1 MDRGNIRRVSNMAM
15 EPQEESTTHE
25 VKLNGTAGAL
35 KARILDK
42 TARVAVVG
50 AGYVGLPLA
59 VEKTKVGFSVVA
71 IDQNEERVA
80 KLNRGE
86 NYILDVK
93 NDELARAVAEGKLR
107 ATSDFAALDETDVII
122 ICVPTPLT
130 VNREPELRYIV
141 NVTEQIAQHL
151 RRGQLVCLESTTYPG
166 TTEEVILP
174 RLEATGLKVGEDFF
188 LAFSP
193 ERVDPGNA
201 RYTTKN
207 TNKLVG
213 GVTLACLD
221 VATTFYSQ
229 TILKVIPV
237 SSPSIAEMAK
247 VFENTYRAVNIALV
261 NEMALLCDRMGLD
274 VWEVLDAA
282 FTKPF
287 GIQPFYPGPGVGGH
301 CIPLDPSY
309 LAWKA
314 REFDFSTRFIELAV
328 EVNLRMP
335 YFVVEKAAR
344 ILGQQRKSLRGAKVL
359 VLGVTYKKDLP
370 DNRESPALKVIQLLL
385 REGAEV
391 SYHDPFIPGIKITV
405 GQNRQNGY
413 EATHVQQEGQAEQSL
428 QQNGVRAGQVTLA
441 SVPLDDRALKDA
453 DIVVITTD
461 HSSVDYQRVADLAQ
475 AVLDTRN
482 AMRGAKAEPGKVWK
496 L

>member
-1 MDRGNIRRVSNMAM
+1 MEAQVSSARDYAS
-15 EPQEESTTHE
+15 ELEEKIVTR
-25 VKLNGTAGAL
+25 
-35 KARILDK
+35 KAV
-42 TARVAVVG
+42 VAVVG

-59 VEKTKVGFSVVA
+59 VEKAKVGFNVWC
-71 IDQNEERVA
+71 IDRNEKRVDMI
-80 KLNRGE
+80 NRGE

-93 NDELARAVAEGKLR
+93 PDELAKAVRQGKLK
-107 ATSDFAALDETDVII
+107 ASTSYEVLNECDVVI

-130 VNREPELRYIV
+130 VNREPDLQYIV
-141 NVTEQIAQHL
+141 YVSERICEHL
-151 RRGQLVCLESTTYPG
+151 HAGMLVSLESTTYPG

-174 RLEATGLKVGEDFF
+174 RLRETGLTVGQEVF

-201 RYTTKN
+201 RYTTRN

-213 GVTLACLD
+213 GVTPTCLD
-221 VATTFYSQ
+221 VASTFYAQ

-237 SSPSIAEMAK
+237 SSPAVAEMAK

-261 NEMALLCDRMGLD
+261 NEMCLLCDRMGLS

-314 REFDFSTRFIELAV
+314 REYDFSTRFIELAV

-335 YFVVEKAAR
+335 YFVVEKTKR
-344 ILGQQRKSLRGAKVL
+344 VLGNERKSLRGSKVL
-359 VLGVTYKKDLP
+359 VLGAAYKKDLP
-370 DNRESPALKVIQLLL
+370 DDRESPALKVIQLLL
-385 REGAEV
+385 MEGAEV
-391 SYHDPFIPGIKITV
+391 SYYDPYIPAVVVPAGYGNGGTV
-405 GQNRQNGY
+405 
-413 EATHVQQEGQAEQSL
+413 TLTSKDLTAESL
-428 QQNGVRAGQVTLA
+428 Q
-441 SVPLDDRALKDA
+441 DA
-453 DIVVITTD
+453 DIIVIVTD
-461 HSSVDYQRVADLAQ
+461 HSCVDYQFVVDSGRPI
-475 AVLDTRN
+475 LDCRN
-482 AMRGAKAEPGKVWK
+482 ATKAVVIEHGNVWK

>member
-1 MDRGNIRRVSNMAM
+1 MAVKVKDEALGQTA
-15 EPQEESTTHE
+15 EP
-25 VKLNGTAGAL
+25 NGTASAL
-35 KARILDK
+35 KARILDR
-42 TARVAVVG
+42 TAVVAVIG

-59 VEKTKVGFSVVA
+59 VEKTKVGFSVIA
-71 IDQNEERVA
+71 IDQNEKRVD
-80 KLNRGE
+80 KLGRGE

-93 NDELARAVAEGKLR
+93 NEELARAVTEGKLK
-107 ATSDFAALDETDVII
+107 ATSDFSVLRGADVIV

-130 VNREPELRYIV
+130 PNREPDLRYII
-141 NVTEQIAQHL
+141 NVTDLIAEHL
-151 RRGQLVCLESTTYPG
+151 RPGQLVCLESTTYPG
-166 TTEEVILP
+166 TTEEIVLP
-174 RLEATGLKVGEDFF
+174 RLEADGLRVGEDFF

-201 RYTTKN
+201 RYTTRN

-213 GVTLACLD
+213 GVTPACLD

-301 CIPLDPSY
+301 CIPIDPFY

-314 REFDFSTRFIELAV
+314 REYDFSTRFIELAG
-328 EVNLRMP
+328 EINRRMP
-335 YFVVEKAAR
+335 YFVVEKTAR
-344 ILGQQRKSLRGAKVL
+344 ILGLQKKSLRGAKVL
-359 VLGVTYKKDLP
+359 VLGVAYKKDLP
-370 DNRESPALKVIQLLL
+370 DERESPALKVIQLLL
-385 REGAEV
+385 KEGAEV
-391 SYHDPFIPGIKITV
+391 AYHDPFIPKVTV
-405 GQNRQNGY
+405 PDG
-413 EATHVQQEGQAEQSL
+413 S
-428 QQNGVRAGQVTLA
+428 AGFGGGESDRVTTLK
-441 SVPLDDRALKDA
+441 SIPLEDPALVDA

-461 HSSVDYQRVADLAQ
+461 HSCIDYGRVVKRARL
-475 AVLDTRN
+475 VLDARWATRSV
-482 AMRGAKAEPGKVWK
+482 RGQLDGRVWK

>member
-1 MDRGNIRRVSNMAM
+1 M
-15 EPQEESTTHE
+15 EAQVLAACDYAAE
-25 VKLNGTAGAL
+25 L
-35 KARILDK
+35 KERIVTRK
-42 TARVAVVG
+42 AVVAVVG

-59 VEKTKVGFSVVA
+59 VEKAKVGFSVWC
-71 IDQNEERVA
+71 IDRNEKRVDQI
-80 KLNRGE
+80 NRGE

-93 NDELARAVAEGKLR
+93 ADELAEAVRQGKLR
-107 ATSDFAALDETDVII
+107 ASTDYAVLDECDVVI

-130 VNREPELRYIV
+130 INREPDLQYIV
-141 NVTEQIAQHL
+141 YVSERISEHL
-151 RRGQLVCLESTTYPG
+151 HEGMLVSLESTTYPG

-174 RLEATGLKVGEDFF
+174 RLEKTGLKVGHQIF

-213 GVTLACLD
+213 GVTPACLD
-221 VATTFYSQ
+221 VASTFYGQ
-229 TILKVIPV
+229 TILQVVPV
-237 SSPSIAEMAK
+237 SSPAVAEMAK

-261 NEMALLCDRMGLD
+261 NEMCLLCDRMGLS

-309 LAWKA
+309 LSWKA
-314 REFDFSTRFIELAV
+314 REYDFSTRFIELAI

-335 YFVVEKAAR
+335 YFVVEKTR
-344 ILGQQRKSLRGAKVL
+344 RMLSDERKSLRGAKVL
-359 VLGVTYKKDLP
+359 VLGVAYKKDLP
-370 DNRESPALKVIQLLL
+370 DVRESPALKVMQLLL
-385 REGAEV
+385 MEGAEV
-391 SYHDPFIPGIKITV
+391 SYHDPHIPEVSVVV
-405 GQNRQNGY
+405 GYSNGNPSS
-413 EATHVQQEGQAEQSL
+413 TGKRKTL
-428 QQNGVRAGQVTLA
+428 TLA
-441 SVPLDDRALKDA
+441 SQNLKTETLNAA
-453 DIVVITTD
+453 DIILIVTD
-461 HSSVDYQRVADLAQ
+461 HSCVDYRFVVDSGRP
-475 AVLDTRN
+475 VLDCRN
-482 AMRGAKAEPGKVWK
+482 ATKAVSVQKRNVWR

>member
-1 MDRGNIRRVSNMAM
+1 MFSPAQALNYTAPLNSSAALNPIAQRLIEMIR
-15 EPQEESTTHE
+15 Q
-25 VKLNGTAGAL
+25 
-35 KARILDK
+35 K

-59 VEKTKVGFSVVA
+59 VEKAKVGFPVIA
-71 IDQNEERVA
+71 IDQNPRRVDM
-80 KLNRGE
+80 LNRGE

-93 NDELARAVAEGKLR
+93 NEELAQLVREGKLK
-107 ATSDFAALDETDVII
+107 ATGDFSVIADSEVII

-130 VNREPELRYIV
+130 INREPDLRYII
-141 NVTEQIAQHL
+141 NVTEEIAKYL
-151 RRGQLVCLESTTYPG
+151 RPGQLVCLESTTYPG
-166 TTEEVILP
+166 TTEEVIKP
-174 RLEATGLKVGEDFF
+174 RLEATGYRTGEDFF

-213 GVTLACLD
+213 GVTPACLE
-221 VATTFYSQ
+221 VAAAFYSQ
-229 TILKVIPV
+229 TILSVIPV
-237 SSPSIAEMAK
+237 SSPSVAEMAK

-261 NEMALLCDRMGLD
+261 NELALLCDRMGLD

-301 CIPLDPSY
+301 CIPIDPFY

-314 REFDFSTRFIELAV
+314 REYDFSTRFIELAG
-328 EVNLRMP
+328 EINLRMP

-344 ILGQQRKSLRGAKVL
+344 ILGQQKKSLRGSRIFI
-359 VLGVTYKKDLP
+359 LGVAYKKDLP
-370 DNRESPALKVIQLLL
+370 DERESPALKVIQLLL
-385 REGAEV
+385 KEGAEV
-391 SYHDPFIPGIKITV
+391 VYHDPLIPRAEIHGAA
-405 GQNRQNGY
+405 NGRSRTM
-413 EATHVQQEGQAEQSL
+413 E
-428 QQNGVRAGQVTLA
+428 
-441 SVPLDDRALKDA
+441 SVPLDAKALAEA
-453 DIVVITTD
+453 DLVIITTD
-461 HSSVDYQRVADLAQ
+461 HSCIDYQMVVDNSR

-482 AMRGAKAEPGKVWK
+482 ATRGVKAPPGRLWK